1 MNVCINQLF
10 NSLENIWA
18 ASDFQMHDSLTS
30 LLFNSTLTLKLN
42 NKTLTLTSVDL
53 GPQHNQLN
61 GKKLNKLLTTTR
73 FESGL
78 SLLLPNSQL

>member
-53 GPQHNQLN
+53 GPQHNQLH